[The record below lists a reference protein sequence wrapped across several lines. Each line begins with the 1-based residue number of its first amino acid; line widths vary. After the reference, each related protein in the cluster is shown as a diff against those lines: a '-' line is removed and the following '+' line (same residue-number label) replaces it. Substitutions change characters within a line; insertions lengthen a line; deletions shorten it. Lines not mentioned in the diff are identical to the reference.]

1 MSSSASSPTPLL
13 TSFRAENSVPGQA
26 AATGAGFE
34 NLLVLL
40 GCLLPIAVCVYSM
53 NAEPLISVGD
63 VEFTQPDVVF
73 IVVALVVFT
82 RAIFKGFHSLQ
93 RSFFLPL
100 FFFLLSAAV
109 SSIVASDKLRAA
121 AGIVQILEFGLLAW
135 CFSLITSP
143 KLSLRIVHSILGL
156 FIFETIVAAF
166 QFAAGASLP
175 TGTFGGHQ
183 QFAFYTSFSAAMAF
197 ALFVNEKRK
206 HVRSAYLVVL
216 LVLLFG
222 SLIGQERASWLSF
235 LVAGFVVALYAGKRR
250 KQLLITF
257 AATVLA
263 AVILVASIP
272 QLRDITISR
281 LAETEND
288 SEQSNSLLSRLAV
301 WGVAYNLFVEH
312 PILGVGPKNF
322 TSLVPHYLSV
332 EDMMGSDTLDTHNVW
347 IGTLAEQGVIG
358 FITYLI
364 LCIAIIR
371 LATRVLRTGPPS
383 LVRALCLSF
392 LAYHVFWFTMS
403 QHYFSKGSG
412 HIHFMII
419 GLMLGLSRGTDSLK
433 PSALRSETN

>member
-13 TSFRAENSVPGQA
+13 AAFRATDSVPGQA
-26 AATGAGFE
+26 VMTGPGFE
-34 NLLVLL
+34 NLLAFL
-40 GCLLPIAVCVYSM
+40 GCLLPVAVCVYSVD
-53 NAEPLISVGD
+53 AEALFSVGD

-73 IVVALVVFT
+73 IVVALVVIT
-82 RAIFKGFHSLQ
+82 RAMFKGFHSLPK
-93 RSFFLPL
+93 SFFLPL
-100 FFFLLSAAV
+100 FFFLLSAVA
-109 SSIVASDKLRAA
+109 SSINASDKLRAV

-156 FIFETIVAAF
+156 FIFETVVATL
-166 QFAAGASLP
+166 QFAAGEAIP

-183 QFAFYTSFSAAMAF
+183 QFAFYASFSAAMAF

-206 HVRSAYLVVL
+206 NVRAAYLVVL
-216 LVLLFG
+216 LILLFG
-222 SLIGQERASWLSF
+222 SLIGQERAPWLSF
-235 LVAGFVVALYAGKRR
+235 LVAGFVVVLYSGKRR

-257 AATVLA
+257 AATVLT

-272 QLRDITISR
+272 QLRDVTISR

-288 SEQSNSLLSRLAV
+288 SERNNSLLSRLAL
-301 WGVAYNLFVEH
+301 WGVAYQFFVEN

-358 FITYLI
+358 FVTYVI
-364 LCIAIIR
+364 LCIAILR
-371 LATRVLRTGPPS
+371 LSTGVLRRGPPS
-383 LVRALCLSF
+383 TVRALCLAF
-392 LAYHVFWFTMS
+392 LAYHIFWFTMS
-403 QHYFSKGSG
+403 QHYFSKGTG
-412 HIHFMII
+412 HIHFMIV
-419 GLMLGLSRGTDSLK
+419 GLMLGLSRV
-433 PSALRSETN
+433 PIP